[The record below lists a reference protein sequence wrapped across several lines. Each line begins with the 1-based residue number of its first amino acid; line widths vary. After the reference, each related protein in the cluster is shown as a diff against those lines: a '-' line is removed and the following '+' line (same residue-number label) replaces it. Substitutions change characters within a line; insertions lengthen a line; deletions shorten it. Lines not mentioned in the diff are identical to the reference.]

1 MTTRVLVAM
10 DDSELAE
17 RALRF
22 ALENHPNTDIT
33 VLHVVGTPTGML
45 GDAMSLAMSEDIG
58 DDANERAEMVHER
71 AHDIAAEYDTEIETS
86 VEMGHPARAIV
97 SEAEDFDIV
106 VLGSHSGSLT
116 DRLFVGNVAQTVFR
130 RCPVPVTTVR

>member
-1 MTTRVLVAM
+1 MSARVLVPM
-10 DDSELAE
+10 DDSDLAE

-22 ALENHPNTDIT
+22 ALEHHSGTQIT

-45 GDAMSLAMSEDIG
+45 GDAMSLAILDDIG
-58 DDANERAEMVHER
+58 EGARERAEGVHDR
-71 AHDIAAEYDTEIETS
+71 AREIAAEYDTDIETS

-97 SEAEDFDIV
+97 SKAEDFDMV
-106 VLGSHSGSLT
+106 VMGSHSGSLT